1 MSEEKEKQTA
11 KISVEN
17 LDDELIENK
26 KAETETKSDEDEI
39 IEQEEIESKLGT
51 IEETD
56 HGKLKHTNIIDEME
70 KSYLDYAM
78 SVIVSRALPDVRDG
92 LKPVHRRIL
101 YSMYKS
107 GIHFNTPYKKSA
119 RIVGDVLGRYHP
131 HGDSAV
137 YMALVRL
144 AQDFSMR
151 YPLVDGQGNFGSIDG
166 DSPAAMRYTEA
177 RSAKITQELLADISK
192 GTVDFV
198 DNFDGSIKEPTVLPT
213 RLPNFLLMGSEGIAV
228 CMATK
233 IPPHNLTEVSNAITA
248 MIKKGKAVVENKIE
262 IGEEKLS
269 SDSECINEILA
280 ADPKALAGKF
290 ESSIEHEELME
301 HIKGPDFP
309 TAGIIYDQK
318 SIEDA
323 YRTGKGRIVIRA
335 KAAIEEDK
343 KGRFQIVITELPYQV
358 NKARLLM
365 KIASLVKNKKI
376 EGIKNLRDD
385 SDRSGL
391 QVTVELKKDARP
403 KLVLNKLFK
412 MSELQTSFSLN
423 MVALNSEGT
432 PQLMT
437 LRQVLREY
445 IIHRQLVVVRRSQ
458 NELKEARDRAHI
470 LEGLLIA
477 LKNLDDVIETIRR
490 SPDTQT
496 AHDTLM
502 KKFKLSDVQATAI
515 LEMQLKRLAALERQ
529 KIEDEY
535 KAIQETIGTL
545 IKLLN
550 NPKKI
555 LDVVVKETA
564 EMVEKYGDERRT
576 KVIKGKV
583 GEFSEEDLIADELT
597 VITLTESGYV
607 KRMDPSS
614 FRSQS
619 RGGKGAKGLNMK
631 TEDVLRCI
639 VTCNTHDTLY
649 LFTNQGRVFKLRSFE
664 IPEASRQAKGTAIVN
679 ILNLKADEKVLSTL
693 VVDEEEDREKF
704 VTLATKDGLVKK
716 TAVKLYENIRQS
728 GIVAITLN
736 DGDELVWGKITSG
749 DDNIML
755 ITHNGKSIR
764 FSETEVKSSQRDT
777 KGVKGITLKAGD
789 YVVGVEAFE
798 DDKDV
803 LNKTSLLIITEN
815 GLGKRTLLKH
825 YPIQKRSGLGVK
837 VSEITKKTSK
847 VAAAKMITED
857 NKEMVNTTK
866 SGKAIKM
873 NITKKSIPTLTR
885 PTQGVILM
893 KLEKEDQVVAVA
905 LTVEE
910 EDEEE

>member
-1 MSEEKEKQTA
+1 
-11 KISVEN
+11 
-17 LDDELIENK
+17 
-26 KAETETKSDEDEI
+26 
-39 IEQEEIESKLGT
+39 
-51 IEETD
+51 
-56 HGKLKHTNIIDEME
+56 
-70 KSYLDYAM
+70 
-78 SVIVSRALPDVRDG
+78 
-92 LKPVHRRIL
+92 
-101 YSMYKS
+101 
-107 GIHFNTPYKKSA
+107 
-119 RIVGDVLGRYHP
+119 
-131 HGDSAV
+131 
-137 YMALVRL
+137 
-144 AQDFSMR
+144 
-151 YPLVDGQGNFGSIDG
+151 
-166 DSPAAMRYTEA
+166 
-177 RSAKITQELLADISK
+177 
-192 GTVDFV
+192 
-198 DNFDGSIKEPTVLPT
+198 
-213 RLPNFLLMGSEGIAV
+213 
-228 CMATK
+228 
-233 IPPHNLTEVSNAITA
+233 
-248 MIKKGKAVVENKIE
+248 
-262 IGEEKLS
+262 
-269 SDSECINEILA
+269 
-280 ADPKALAGKF
+280 
-290 ESSIEHEELME
+290 
-301 HIKGPDFP
+301 
-309 TAGIIYDQK
+309 
-318 SIEDA
+318 
-323 YRTGKGRIVIRA
+323 
-335 KAAIEEDK
+335 
-343 KGRFQIVITELPYQV
+343 
-358 NKARLLM
+358 
-365 KIASLVKNKKI
+365 LVKDKKI

-391 QVTVELKKDARP
+391 QISIELKRDARP

-477 LKNLDDVIETIRR
+477 LKNLDDVIDTIRK

-496 AHDTLM
+496 AHDALM
-502 KKFKLSDVQATAI
+502 KKFGLSDVQATAI

-535 KAIQETIGTL
+535 KAIQETIGKL

-550 NPKKI
+550 SPKKI
-555 LDVVVKETA
+555 LNAIVKETE

-583 GEFSEEDLIADELT
+583 GEFSEEDLIADEMT

-607 KRMDPSS
+607 KRMDPSAL
-614 FRSQS
+614 RSQS

-639 VTCNTHDTLY
+639 VTCNTHDTLF
-649 LFTNQGRVFKLRSFE
+649 LFTNQGRVFKLRAFE

-679 ILNLKADEKVLSTL
+679 ILNLKPDEKVLSTL

-704 VTLATKDGLVKK
+704 VTLATKNGLVKK
-716 TAVKLYENIRQS
+716 SAVKLYDNIRQS

-749 DDNIML
+749 EDNIML

-777 KGVKGITLKAGD
+777 KGVKGITLKTGD

-798 DDKDV
+798 DDKNV

-825 YPIQKRSGLGVK
+825 YPMQKRSGLGVK
-837 VSEITKKTSK
+837 VSEITKRTGK
-847 VAAAKMITED
+847 VASAKMVTDD
-857 NKEMVNTTK
+857 NKEVVITTK

-893 KLEKEDQVVAVA
+893 KLDKEDQVVAVA